1 MTTHDSPSK
10 GTVVSGVIGDDVH
23 VIGIRLME
31 YALRQSGFTV
41 VSLGPLA
48 QPKEFID
55 AAIET
60 AADALFI
67 SSLNGHAELYL
78 PGLRGACVEAGIG
91 DILIYAGGQLTI
103 RRPDWAEVERRFVNE
118 IGLEPGLPV
127 RRFAGRADRGPRA
140 RHRGTPGQEA
150 GTQGGL
156 SHAEQDGSGRSA
168 RQRRP
173 VEREL
178 LRRRTRPRARR
189 LAHRQRGGP

>member
-1 MTTHDSPSK
+1 MTAYDTPSK
-10 GTVVSGVIGDDVH
+10 GTVVTGVIGDDVH

-48 QPKEFID
+48 APKEFVD

-103 RRPDWAEVERRFVNE
+103 RRPEWAEVEQRFVNE
-118 IGLEPGLPV
+118 Y
-127 RRFAGRADRGPRA
+127 
-140 RHRGTPGQEA
+140 
-150 GTQGGL
+150 GL
-156 SHAEQDGSGRSA
+156 SRVYPSDVSPDTPIADLDRDIA
-168 RQRRP
+168 
-173 VEREL
+173 
-178 LRRRTRPRARR
+178 ARR
-189 LAHRQRGGP
+189 AKAEGKEA

>member
-1 MTTHDSPSK
+1 MSAPDTDAPSK
-10 GTVVSGVIGDDVH
+10 GTVVTGVIGDDVH

-48 QPKEFID
+48 APKEFVD

-60 AADALFI
+60 AADAMFI

-103 RRPDWAEVERRFVNE
+103 RRPDWAEVEHRFV
-118 IGLEPGLPV
+118 
-127 RRFAGRADRGPRA
+127 
-140 RHRGTPGQEA
+140 
-150 GTQGGL
+150 TQYGL
-156 SHAEQDGSGRSA
+156 SRVYPSDVSPDTPIGDL
-168 RQRRP
+168 
-173 VEREL
+173 ERDIAAS
-178 LRRRTRPRARR
+178 RAK
-189 LAHRQRGGP
+189 AK

>member
-1 MTTHDSPSK
+1 MSASDTPSK
-10 GTVVSGVIGDDVH
+10 GTVVTGVIGDDVH

-48 QPKEFID
+48 APKEFVD

-103 RRPDWAEVERRFVNE
+103 RRPDWAEVEQRFVNE
-118 IGLEPGLPV
+118 Y
-127 RRFAGRADRGPRA
+127 
-140 RHRGTPGQEA
+140 
-150 GTQGGL
+150 GL
-156 SHAEQDGSGRSA
+156 SRVYPSDVSPDTPIADLDRDIA
-168 RQRRP
+168 A
-173 VEREL
+173 
-178 LRRRTRPRARR
+178 RRTKAKGKE
-189 LAHRQRGGP
+189 A